1 MKRLEES
8 ELIFGRMLRIEEPH
22 LIERYNLALAGFGLK
37 QTKLKAFRI
46 DMTGFSP
53 EVAEELGDPQYLDP
67 HGINRRFI
75 IVSPEQQFLPVVHTA
90 FSNTGQLMHEF
101 FRGNVRAINA
111 LTIKDVLYGEI
122 DDPVLEAHDI
132 EDLLSIEQVT
142 FKVFTGNNIA
152 DQATELRLLMDR
164 LKKEPDAW
172 QNDQMLNRMVELA
185 KTCGDIRTNELV
197 PTEIVF
203 RHNTF
208 WSSHFGGVY
217 VFIDEDQTTVIGN
230 PNAPGFRRSRP
241 WQVSYIDSRDQELIY
256 RFLLETGR
264 VQPPRGS
271 WIERSGWI
279 DLRLETLVTLLAF
292 HQQPNG
298 KHKPS
303 DRRWIKSWVNN
314 NTDLVEDEGTMPF
327 LLWAEREL
335 QNWAGIDLDEMD
347 SRGRFILSRA
357 KPGHPDQWLV
367 NRLISDQVPFDFI
380 SRYVFN
386 KPAFYG
392 DYEKWSKGL
401 RKHVVNVLT
410 ETYLSDK
417 AGLRERVYGYEGG

>member
-1 MKRLEES
+1 M
-8 ELIFGRMLRIEEPH
+8 GWGD
-22 LIERYNLALAGFGLK
+22 AK
-37 QTKLKAFRI
+37 QQLF
-46 DMTGFSP
+46 
-53 EVAEELGDPQYLDP
+53 EYLDAP
-67 HGINRRFI
+67 VCRVASLDTPVPFDKGL
-75 IVSPEQQFLPVVHTA
+75 EQQFLPVVHTA

-230 PNAPGFRRSRP
+230 PKMPICAAS
-241 WQVSYIDSRDQELIY
+241 DCL
-256 RFLLETGR
+256 
-264 VQPPRGS
+264 GS
-271 WIERSGWI
+271 
-279 DLRLETLVTLLAF
+279 
-292 HQQPNG
+292 
-298 KHKPS
+298 
-303 DRRWIKSWVNN
+303 
-314 NTDLVEDEGTMPF
+314 
-327 LLWAEREL
+327 
-335 QNWAGIDLDEMD
+335 
-347 SRGRFILSRA
+347 
-357 KPGHPDQWLV
+357 
-367 NRLISDQVPFDFI
+367 
-380 SRYVFN
+380 
-386 KPAFYG
+386 
-392 DYEKWSKGL
+392 
-401 RKHVVNVLT
+401 
-410 ETYLSDK
+410 
-417 AGLRERVYGYEGG
+417 